1 VLDLQTKQVTN
12 YCGLDVTDTHN
23 REIADELKP
32 VWSPDGSQL
41 LVMTRL
47 KKEQLSYNEM
57 INGIDKDAKV
67 FLVDLPSGTA
77 APMLD
82 NLYPVGWLK

>member
-1 VLDLQTKQVTN
+1 M
-12 YCGLDVTDTHN
+12 TDANN
-23 REIADELKP
+23 REIANEFQP

-57 INGIDKDAKV
+57 ISGIDKDAKV
-67 FLVDLPSGTA
+67 FLVDLHSGTA
-77 APMLD
+77 APLID